1 MEDYKLF
8 MILLGCKPAGRNTE
22 QHDIFFGISKALKDL
37 VPQIK
42 AFWPSSGKIHL
53 DGYKSIS
60 NVDGYKIFITPKTND
75 VQNTNKLFFI
85 NLGGYKQ
92 GEFEEFHY
100 KILSVAQNRE
110 DAINASK
117 QTTFFKHTGAEK
129 IFSPHI
135 DDKYGVDVDD
145 IYNIEEILSE
155 EFKSTFSINISNEKI
170 DNLTE
175 DELHLGY
182 FKLDSL

>member
-1 MEDYKLF
+1 MPLKLY
-8 MILLGCKPAGRNTE
+8 MILLGCKPAGRHIE
-22 QHDIFFGISKALKDL
+22 QHDIFFGIAKQLKDL

-42 AFWPSSGKIHL
+42 ASWPDSGKIHI
-53 DGYKSIS
+53 DGYKSVT
-60 NVDGYKIFITPKTND
+60 NVDGFQISVSDKTDLKQND
-75 VQNTNKLFFI
+75 NQLFFI

-100 KILSVAQNRE
+100 KILSVAEKRE
-110 DAINASK
+110 DAIHAAK
-117 QTTFFKHTGAEK
+117 QTIFFKHTGSSS
-129 IFSPHI
+129 IYSPHI
-135 DDKYGVDVDD
+135 DDKYGIDVDD

-155 EFKSTFSINISNEKI
+155 EFKSRFAINISPEKI
-170 DNLTE
+170 ENMQE

>member
-8 MILLGCKPAGRNTE
+8 MMLLGCKPAGRNIE
-22 QHDIFFGISKALKDL
+22 QHDIFFGIAKQLKDL

-42 AFWPSSGKIHL
+42 AFWPGSGKIHL
-53 DGYKSIS
+53 DGFKTVT
-60 NVDGYKIFITPKTND
+60 NVDGYKISVSEKNSTEQND
-75 VQNTNKLFFI
+75 KQLFFI

-100 KILSVAQNRE
+100 KILAVATKRE
-110 DAINASK
+110 DAIHTAK
-117 QTTFFKHTGAEK
+117 QTTFFKHTGFGKVAT
-129 IFSPHI
+129 SHI
-135 DDKYGVDVDD
+135 DDKYGIDVDD
-145 IYNIEEILSE
+145 MYNIEEILSE
-155 EFKSTFSINISNEKI
+155 EFKSKFSINISSNKI
-170 DNLTE
+170 ENLPE